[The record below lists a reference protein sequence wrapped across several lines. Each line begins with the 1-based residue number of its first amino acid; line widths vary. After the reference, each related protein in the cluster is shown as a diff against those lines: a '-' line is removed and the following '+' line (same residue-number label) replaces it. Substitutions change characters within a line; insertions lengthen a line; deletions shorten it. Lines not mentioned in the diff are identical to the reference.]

1 MVRMKLSKSLLVFL
15 VFVSFFLLI
24 ACDTLT
30 ETNDECEKTKWS
42 VVEEPIIYLYIAVP
56 ITYCNKINNI
66 NATDSATQMICSG
79 SITKVYCDGKVS
91 GSFSFNTNFYP
102 IQMTE
107 AELYKQRVGQAYQ
120 FKFQNDKDYL
130 VFVGR
135 LKAYFPGGIIWE
147 SEEINFKLY
156 FKDIKTNPNDF
167 EKYCHIALNPALLWY
182 RVSG

>member
-1 MVRMKLSKSLLVFL
+1 MNLSKLHLLFL
-15 VFVSFFLLI
+15 VFTSLFLLNT
-24 ACDTLT
+24 CETLT
-30 ETNDECEKTKWS
+30 EKNDECEKTKWAA
-42 VVEEPIIYLYIAVP
+42 VQEPIIYLYIAVP
-56 ITYCNKINNI
+56 IVNCDIVNST

-79 SITKVYCDGKVS
+79 SITKIYCDGTVS

-107 AELYKQRVGQAYQ
+107 EELYKQRVGQAYQ
-120 FKFQNDKDYL
+120 FKFQNDKDHL

-147 SEEINFKLY
+147 SEEINFKIY

-167 EKYCHIALNPALLWY
+167 EKYDHIALNPALQWF

>member
-1 MVRMKLSKSLLVFL
+1 MKHSITLLLF
-15 VFVSFFLLI
+15 FVSISIFLLNT
-24 ACDTLT
+24 CDTIP
-30 ETNDECEKTKWS
+30 EQNDECEKTKWAA
-42 VVEEPIIYLYIAVP
+42 VQEPTIYLYIAVP
-56 ITYCNKINNI
+56 ITYCDKGNNR

-79 SITKVYCDGKVS
+79 SITKIYCGGKVS
-91 GSFSFNTNFYP
+91 GSFNFNTTFYP

-107 AELYKQRVGQAYQ
+107 EELYKQQVGQAYI
-120 FKFQNDKDYL
+120 FKFQNDNDYL

-135 LKAYFPGGIIWE
+135 LKAFFPGGIIWE

-156 FKDIKTNPNDF
+156 YKDIKTNPNDF

>member
-1 MVRMKLSKSLLVFL
+1 MKLSKSPLYFFVFISL
-15 VFVSFFLLI
+15 FLFNT
-24 ACDTLT
+24 CDTLT
-30 ETNDECEKTKWS
+30 EKNDDCEKTKWAA
-42 VVEEPIIYLYIAVP
+42 EQKPIIYLYIAVP
-56 ITYCNKINNI
+56 ITYCNKVSSI

-79 SITKVYCDGKVS
+79 SITKIYCDGTVS

-107 AELYKQRVGQAYQ
+107 AELYKQRVGQAYE

-135 LKAYFPGGIIWE
+135 LKAYFSGGIIWE

-156 FKDIKTNPNDF
+156 YKDIKINPNDF
-167 EKYCHIALNPALLWY
+167 EKYCHIALNPAILWY

>member
-1 MVRMKLSKSLLVFL
+1 MVRMNLSKPFLLFFVFISLSLLNT
-15 VFVSFFLLI
+15 
-24 ACDTLT
+24 CDTLT
-30 ETNDECEKTKWS
+30 EKNDECEKTKWAT
-42 VVEEPIIYLYIAVP
+42 EQKPIIYLYIAVP
-56 ITYCNKINNI
+56 ITNCDKVNST
-66 NATDSATQMICSG
+66 NATDSAMQMTCSG
-79 SITKVYCDGKVS
+79 SITKIYCDGKVS
-91 GSFSFNTNFYP
+91 GSFSFNTTFYP

-107 AELYKQRVGQAYQ
+107 QELYKQGVGQAYE
-120 FKFQNDKDYL
+120 FKFQNDKDHL